1 MKTIR
6 EKLLRQLTNAGE
18 PKIYVE
24 DGNYRNRGEL
34 LLMHRHDGYDL
45 DPNYSRETLRSL
57 FKVWNRPVSLS
68 SKHESKEYVLSFDG
82 RDFTENGTKGR

>member
-1 MKTIR
+1 
-6 EKLLRQLTNAGE
+6 
-18 PKIYVE
+18 
-24 DGNYRNRGEL
+24 NRGEL

-68 SKHESKEYVLSFDG
+68 SKNENKEYVLSFDG